1 MPFKRWGIGYI
12 KGTALFA
19 PISKAKEETGM
30 HAHLLIRALSQRGNR
45 DACPLINSCA
55 SLHYTR
61 ASNIQAD
68 NGGVIYWSNK
78 NTDNDMYGHAN
89 NFTN

>member
-1 MPFKRWGIGYI
+1 
-12 KGTALFA
+12 
-19 PISKAKEETGM
+19 M
-30 HAHLLIRALSQRGNR
+30 HAHLLIRA
-45 DACPLINSCA
+45 A

-68 NGGVIYWSNK
+68 NGGVIYWSYK
-78 NTDNDMYGHAN
+78 NTDNGMYGHAN